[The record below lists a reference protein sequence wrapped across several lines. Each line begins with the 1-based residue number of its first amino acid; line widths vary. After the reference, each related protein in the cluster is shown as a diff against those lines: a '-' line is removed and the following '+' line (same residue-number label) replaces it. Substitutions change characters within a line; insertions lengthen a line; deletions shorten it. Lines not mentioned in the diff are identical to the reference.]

1 MKINQRKYI
10 FFVEGYWEKYEQC
23 ICVNKENKTLLL
35 FTYSDKSCA
44 QLYQMD
50 SGLEHVIHWCL
61 FKAAASSKIDS
72 SWLVLN
78 IQEYRET
85 FFTLSSDIGIE
96 YNFLVM

>member
-1 MKINQRKYI
+1 M
-10 FFVEGYWEKYEQC
+10 
-23 ICVNKENKTLLL
+23 
-35 FTYSDKSCA
+35 SCA

-50 SGLEHVIHWCL
+50 SGLGHVIHWCL
-61 FKAAASSKIDS
+61 FKAAALSKIDS

-85 FFTLSSDIGIE
+85 FFTLSSDIGFE